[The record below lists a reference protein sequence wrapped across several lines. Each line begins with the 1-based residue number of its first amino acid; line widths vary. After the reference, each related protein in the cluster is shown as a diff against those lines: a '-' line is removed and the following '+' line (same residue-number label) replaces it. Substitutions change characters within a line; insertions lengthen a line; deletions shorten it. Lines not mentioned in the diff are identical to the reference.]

1 MKSENQLKLHLSV
14 LLVKNYISLNSP
26 YDEISQKLQSEF
38 NSSYTFDELQI
49 AMYELQQ
56 DNEEYRV
63 SLGDFY
69 EGFNL

>member
-26 YDEISQKLQSEF
+26 YDEINQKLQSEF